1 MWTGFSGKRTSDNGF
16 TEVYV
21 NAAVKDSSRASR
33 LMTVFTDSD
42 AYSEEFPETSA
53 QKSIYKKTEG
63 GIQAMCDV
71 VKDLAEEER
80 AEEREEIT
88 FVIDKLFDAGRV
100 DDARRAVKDENYLNQ
115 LIEEFKDK

>member
-1 MWTGFSGKRTSDNGF
+1 
-16 TEVYV
+16 
-21 NAAVKDSSRASR
+21 
-33 LMTVFTDSD
+33 
-42 AYSEEFPETSA
+42 
-53 QKSIYKKTEG
+53 
-63 GIQAMCDV
+63 MCDV
-71 VKDLAEEER
+71 VKDLAKEER